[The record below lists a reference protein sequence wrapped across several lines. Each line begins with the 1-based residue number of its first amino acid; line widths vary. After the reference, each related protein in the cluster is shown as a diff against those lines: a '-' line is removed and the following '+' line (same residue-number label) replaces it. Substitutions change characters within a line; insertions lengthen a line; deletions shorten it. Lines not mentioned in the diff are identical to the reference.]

1 MSKIKGLDHG
11 YLYTKDNEMRIFRS
25 AYTKSGITMGSS
37 AFITIDGVDY
47 SVGAGDRNI
56 QFDKSDSEMNKV
68 TTLTNLAL
76 TGSDDYYL
84 VVGLPISQLKSQK
97 DKFKKMI
104 LGYNNCEVIYK
115 DKPFKFQINDVLV
128 MPQGIGALL
137 SLQDVSGNIIIFD
150 FGGMSIDIAYLE
162 IMYGN
167 PILHKYDTWMQGIQK
182 IYSKI
187 INQVNEKYNL
197 AYDIQYAENILVNG
211 LTIYGEKVS
220 NDFLIPTLKQYLNP
234 IIKEFQLNYPST
246 STQIYL
252 CGGSAIIFY
261 ELFKQYFPSV
271 KLMPNS
277 QFSNA
282 LGYYKVG
289 LQKFGNIL
297 NQPQVFCT
305 RR

>member
-1 MSKIKGLDHG
+1 MSIIKGLDHG
-11 YLYTKDNEMRIFRS
+11 YLYTKDDDKRIFRS
-25 AYTKSGITMGSS
+25 AFTRTGLTMGST

-47 SVGAGDRNI
+47 SVGAGDRSI

-84 VVGLPISQLKSQK
+84 VVGLPIGQFKYQK

-104 LGYNNCEVIYK
+104 MGYNDCEVVYK
-115 DKPFKFQINDVLV
+115 GEEFKFSIRDVLV

-137 SLQDVSGNIIIFD
+137 SLTDVSGDVIIFD
-150 FGGMSIDIAYLE
+150 FGGMTIDLAFIE
-162 IMYGN
+162 IVYGN
-167 PILHKYDTWMQGIQK
+167 PILHKYDTWTQGVQK

-187 INQVNEKYNL
+187 INQVNEKYNTT
-197 AYDIQYAENILVNG
+197 YDIQYAENILVNG
-211 LTIYGEKVS
+211 LTVHGEKVGS
-220 NDFLIPTLKQYLNP
+220 EFLLPILKQYLEP
-234 IIKEFQLNYPST
+234 ILKEFQLNYPAM

-252 CGGSAIIFY
+252 CGGSAIVFH
-261 ELFKQYFPSV
+261 ELFKQYYPSV

-277 QFSNA
+277 QFANA

-289 LQKFGNIL
+289 CQKFGSLI
-297 NQPQVFCT
+297 